1 MIAERLKF
9 EWKVL
14 GDEEVQF
21 RVYQNPE
28 HILCEKWYSRGKIPP
43 LNERVKYLRLAG
55 KPESVISA
63 LIKSHLQ
70 AKKDSEKN
78 QKIIDDIFAK
88 FNLKPTKKK
97 VLKSVKKHVV

>member
-1 MIAERLKF
+1 MIAERLNF
-9 EWKVL
+9 EWEITI
-14 GDEEVQF
+14 DETIKF
-21 RVYQNPE
+21 RVYQNPI
-28 HILCEKWYSRGKIPP
+28 HILCEKWYSQGKIPP

-55 KPESVISA
+55 RPESVISS
-63 LIKSHLQ
+63 LIKNHLQ

-88 FNLKPTKKK
+88 FNLKPTKKR